1 MNVDRSYQ
9 RKNPEAYSFI
19 EQMYRKFVKGRG
31 RMEDHDVLGFVAAM
45 CATGEARRYQALRPD
60 VAAEQFAS
68 DLAEQAKERFAE
80 GRQLLQ
86 RVKGS
91 LKNFSSGTLKGQ
103 LNSTL
108 GEEFVRKVTANYAGI
123 YQWTINFGVDDPG
136 VDIGEAWLQ
145 LKFGPSAWFANEQDP
160 WWTQTVDRLVVD
172 YSHLFLTRPSNREV
186 RQSVVTLQD
195 VLDGLGAT
203 DMRLHDEIVQL
214 FRGAGP
220 AGD

>member
-1 MNVDRSYQ
+1 MWATKLERLLPARPAIGIMLGYQ
-9 RKNPEAYSFI
+9 R
-19 EQMYRKFVKGRG
+19 
-31 RMEDHDVLGFVAAM
+31 GF
-45 CATGEARRYQALRPD
+45 LPKRPD
-60 VAAEQFAS
+60 LEQFAKQCGYQIAS
-68 DLAEQAKERFAE
+68 GSFHVRFAE